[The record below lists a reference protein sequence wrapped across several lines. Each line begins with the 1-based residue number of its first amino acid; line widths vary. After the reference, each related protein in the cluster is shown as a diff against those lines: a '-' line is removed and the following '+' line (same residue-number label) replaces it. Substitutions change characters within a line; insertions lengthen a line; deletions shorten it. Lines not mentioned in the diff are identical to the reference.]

1 MYWPLEALIVS
12 NQEEVRRT
20 FNELLTRIGLG
31 AVFCSLLSDV
41 EEVLSIHPICV
52 VFSDYRLPDGDFRA
66 VLEKVDRSAARVPVV
81 ITSRIGSWTQYM
93 EVLKSSAFDYVDCSC
108 TRSELERIVE
118 RSLDSISFAD
128 SDRFVEVDDGNVM
141 KIHAVSRSRSAAD
154 RRWQVRNPLT

>member
-12 NQEEVRRT
+12 HEEDVRYT
-20 FNELLTRIGLG
+20 FNELLTSIGLD
-31 AVFCSLLSDV
+31 AVFCSSLSDL

-81 ITSRIGSWTQYM
+81 IMSRIESWARYL

-108 TRSELERIVE
+108 TCSELERIVE
-118 RSLDSISFAD
+118 RALDSISFAD
-128 SDRFVEVDDGNVM
+128 SGNFVGTDDRNVM
-141 KIHAVSRSRSAAD
+141 EVHVASQNGSAPD
-154 RRWQVRNPLT
+154 RR